1 MIVFKSLT
9 LPSVK
14 NNQIAESARAS
25 PPRKI
30 SKIFKKVLTQFRVS
44 RQKGVV

>member
-1 MIVFKSLT
+1 MIVFQTAGAAISE
-9 LPSVK
+9 

-44 RQKGVV
+44 RQKGVA